1 MISVI
6 ARSTIALFSV
16 FAASLFAP
24 VPVVAQTAQP
34 SDVQSPVAEPPA
46 VQAPAAEPPT
56 LQTQAGQPPVVQS
69 PQAVQPAPIKQVK
82 QPAQVRPL
90 TQATQTPQVPQAQVP
105 QATQIKPIT
114 PIKRDA
120 AWWTDAGRIL
130 AGEVPNAASVLGKIA
145 NQPSV
150 QRHRGAFAR
159 SWSQFEAARLKPAM
173 KFAQDEITRQPQATG
188 PIYYPFSGPDAMY
201 ALGMFPNATAFA
213 LAGLEP
219 VGELPDLSTLSEVDL
234 DASLAEVRR
243 SLRSINTY
251 SFFRTNDMRAEFSK
265 NQFSGVTPILLL
277 FITRQG
283 FAVQNVEQ
291 IIMEPDAT
299 LRVTDAA
306 GLLKLPAER
315 IPGVRIRFI
324 KPGETRVRTLHYFKA
339 DLSDPGLATV
349 PQPLKWAAEF
359 APRATYLKSASYLMH
374 TANFSQVRNFILA
387 RTELIV
393 QDDSGIPVRFFSAA
407 NWDRAFFGTYDGPI
421 RLFANRYQKD
431 LFEAYAT
438 SAKPLEFGIGY
449 DYQAKA
455 SNIQRFVRKRLAL
468 DDKLTGTGIKVAGPE
483 YAATTR
489 SPQSAAHR
497 EVNR

>member
-1 MISVI
+1 MISVT

-16 FAASLFAP
+16 VAASFFATAP
-24 VPVVAQTAQP
+24 VLGQTAQP
-34 SDVQSPVAEPPA
+34 PAVQPPA
-46 VQAPAAEPPT
+46 VQPPAAQTPPK
-56 LQTQAGQPPVVQS
+56 S
-69 PQAVQPAPIKQVK
+69 PQVAPLAQP
-82 QPAQVRPL
+82 
-90 TQATQTPQVPQAQVP
+90 
-105 QATQIKPIT
+105 TQIK
-114 PIKRDA
+114 RNA

-130 AGEVPNAASVLGKIA
+130 AGEVPNASSTLGKIA

-150 QRHRGAFAR
+150 QRHRGAFLR

-173 KFAQDEITRQPQATG
+173 KFAQDEITKLPQATG

-201 ALGMFPNATAFA
+201 ALGMFPNATSFA

-219 VGELPDLSTLSEVDL
+219 VGELPDISALSDADL

-243 SLRSINTY
+243 SLRSLSTY

-291 IIMEPDAT
+291 VIMEPDAS

-306 GLLKLPAER
+306 GLQKLPAER
-315 IPGVRIRFI
+315 IPGVRISFI
-324 KPGETRVRTLHYFKA
+324 KPGETKARTLYYFKA
-339 DLSDPGLATV
+339 DLSDQGLANV
-349 PQPLKWAAEF
+349 AQPLKWAAEF
-359 APRATYLKSASYLMH
+359 APKATYLKSASYLMH
-374 TANFSQVRNFILA
+374 TAHFSQVRNFILA

-393 QDDSGIPVRFFSAA
+393 QDDSGIPMRFFSSTS
-407 NWDRAFFGTYDGPI
+407 WDRTFFGSYDGPI

-431 LFEAYAT
+431 LREAYAT

-455 SNIQRFVRKRLAL
+455 SNIQRFVRKRMAL
-468 DDKLTGTGIKVAGPE
+468 DDRITGTGVKIAG
-483 YAATTR
+483 
-489 SPQSAAHR
+489 Q
-497 EVNR
+497 